1 MEGTMSEI
9 RLFAGNFEPKSWAYC
24 AGQLL
29 PINTNQ
35 ALFSL
40 LGTTY
45 GGNGI
50 QTFAL
55 PDMRGRVPMG
65 TGNVSSVNAFQLGE
79 VTGVNN
85 TTILLS
91 NMPAHT
97 HAPAPGLTL
106 SIPAYSDS
114 GDVGTATGNHLAAL
128 GGLYTTKTPDTTMKP
143 ISSSVTVGVTGGN
156 QQISIQQ
163 PYLGMNYIICL
174 YGIFP
179 SRG

>member
-55 PDMRGRVPMG
+55 PDLRGRIPMG
-65 TGNVSSVNAFQLGE
+65 TGNAAGINTYQLGE
-79 VTGVNN
+79 VNGINN
-85 TTILLS
+85 ITATMGNL
-91 NMPAHT
+91 PAHT
-97 HAPAPGLTL
+97 HAPAPGLAL

-114 GDVGTATGNHLAAL
+114 GDVGTPTGNHLAAL
-128 GGLYTTKTPDTTMKP
+128 SGLYSNKTPDTTMKP
-143 ISSSVTVGVTGGN
+143 ISTSVTVGVTGSN
-156 QQISIQQ
+156 QPMNIMQ